1 MVSNAA
7 VKLAQNYNAKGE
19 KMDKLSKQ
27 FLMELSNIK
36 DPQLFM
42 GVARILK
49 VHLSEGKEVKPFD
62 QVFSEVLENFE
73 IAPPKRRKELYS
85 ILKKANRHVD

>member
-1 MVSNAA
+1 
-7 VKLAQNYNAKGE
+7 
-19 KMDKLSKQ
+19 MDKLSKQ
-27 FLMELSNIK
+27 FLTELSNIK
-36 DPQLFM
+36 DPQIFM

-49 VHLSEGKEVKPFD
+49 VHLSEGKEVKSFD

-73 IAPPKRRKELYS
+73 IAAPKRRKELYS